1 MNRRPSPFRQFVIK
15 VHSRCDLA
23 CNHCY
28 MYEHADQSWRGRPMG
43 LAPETAAR
51 IAFRIA
57 EHAARHSLPE
67 VAIVLHGGEPLL
79 LGVDRTRDFLAALD
93 TAISPVSRL
102 NLHIHTNAVQLNEEY
117 LDLFTEYNVR
127 VGVSL
132 DGDRAANDRHRLYR
146 NGRSSYDQVLGS
158 LDLLRKPQYR
168 ALYSGLLCTV
178 DIANDPIAVYRG
190 LLEQE
195 PPRMDLLLPHA
206 NWEHQPPGLHTPRDP
221 ANPTNG
227 GGEYAKWLI
236 AMFDAW
242 NADGRPV
249 PIRTFESVVA
259 AMYGRPSTAEAIGLD
274 PVDLL
279 VIETDGTLEQV
290 DSLKTAYDGAAA
302 TGLNVWDNS
311 LDEAAVLPGITVR
324 RDGIDGVSATC
335 RSCRLVQVCGGG
347 FYPHRYRPGAGFDSP
362 SVYCADLE
370 EMIDH
375 VAATESAAGR
385 GGAQTSARA
394 ADEAAHSLTEDGFAQ
409 LAAGFGD
416 AATVNWLAQAQSSLQ
431 RELLAAVGRFGPQN
445 DRRFTA
451 AWDVLVS
458 LDSTAPAAVAE
469 VLAHPYMRV
478 WAVGLLEGVSRGEIA
493 AEDIY
498 HLEAI
503 AASAALRAGKDLRL
517 PVPVRDGVAP
527 LPTFGALKAGA
538 DDRVWINTGS
548 VDELDFAQ
556 PLRHLTAAGLTVPL
570 EDTDPYRLGH
580 TYPAERL
587 SAAEANRWQRAFA
600 EGIDFID
607 AHLPVYAPGLRAGLR
622 AVMPM
627 EPEEKYDRSASMRL
641 AFGAVGIG
649 LRRTC
654 VSAALPLIHEFQH
667 VKMGAVLD
675 MFELFDRSD
684 TAPVHYAPW
693 RPDPR
698 PLEGLLQGTYAH
710 IGVTDFWRM
719 HRTQAEGAQREESE
733 QQFVRWRMMTA
744 EAIRQ
749 LQASGSLTALGE
761 RFVQGMSETMQPWLA
776 EPVAAEAQTAAMR
789 AAAEH
794 RAAFDE
800 RMKEGH
806 DGR

>member
-1 MNRRPSPFRQFVIK
+1 MIK

-28 MYEHADQSWRGRPMG
+28 MYEHVDQSWRGRPMG
-43 LAPETAAR
+43 LAPETATR

-57 EHAARHSLPE
+57 EHAAAHALPE

-79 LGVDRTRDFLAALD
+79 LGVDRTREFLAALH
-93 TAISPVSRL
+93 AAVAPVARL
-102 NLHIHTNAVQLNEEY
+102 NLHIHTNAILLSAAY

-146 NGRSSYDQVLGS
+146 NGRSSYDQVIAS
-158 LDLLRKPQYR
+158 LDRLRQPQYR

-190 LLEQE
+190 LLEQQ
-195 PPRMDLLLPHA
+195 PPRMDLLLPHS
-206 NWEHQPPGLHTPRDP
+206 NWEHQPPGLRIPRDP
-221 ANPTNG
+221 DTPAQG
-227 GGEYAKWLI
+227 GGEYAQWLI

-249 PIRTFESVVA
+249 PLRTFESVVA

-290 DSLKTAYDGAAA
+290 DSLKTAFEGAAA

-335 RSCRLVQVCGGG
+335 RSCDVVQVCGGG
-347 FYPHRYRPGAGFDSP
+347 FYPHRYRPGTEFDNP
-362 SVYCADLE
+362 SVYCSDLK

-375 VAATESAAGR
+375 VAESEAAAGR
-385 GGAQTSARA
+385 GGAQTSAHDVVVESHRLSD
-394 ADEAAHSLTEDGFAQ
+394 DEFDQ

-416 AATVNWLAQAQSSLQ
+416 AATVNWLAQAQASLQ
-431 RELLAAVGRFGPQN
+431 RELLSAVGRFGPQ
-445 DRRFTA
+445 DDERFTA

-458 LDSTAPAAVAE
+458 LDTSAPDAVAT
-469 VLAHPYMRV
+469 VLAHPYTRV
-478 WAVGLLEGVSRGEIA
+478 WATALLEGVSKGEMV
-493 AEDIY
+493 AEDVH
-498 HLEAI
+498 HLQAV
-503 AASAALRAGKDLRL
+503 AAGAALHAGKDLRL
-517 PVPVRDGVAP
+517 PVPVRGGVAP

-538 DDRVWINTGS
+538 DEQVWINTGS
-548 VDELDFAQ
+548 IDRLDLVH
-556 PLRHLTAAGLTVPL
+556 PLRWLTATDLIVPL
-570 EDTDPYRLGH
+570 EDTDPYRIGH
-580 TYPAERL
+580 SYAADRL
-587 SAAEANRWQRAFA
+587 SDAETHRWQLAFA
-600 EGIDFID
+600 AGIDFID
-607 AHLPVYAPGLRAGLR
+607 AYLPVYAPGLRSGLR

-627 EPEEKYDRSASMRL
+627 DPDEKYDRSASMRL

-649 LRRTC
+649 LRREL

-667 VKMGAVLD
+667 VKMGAILD

-684 TAPVHYAPW
+684 TALRYYAPW

-698 PLEGLLQGTYAH
+698 PIEGLLQGTYAH
-710 IGVTDFWRM
+710 IGVTDFWRV
-719 HRTQAEGAQREESE
+719 HRTRAEGAQRQESE
-733 QQFVRWRMMTA
+733 REFVRWRMMTA

-749 LQASGSLTALGE
+749 LQGSGSLTPLGE
-761 RFVQGMSETMQPWLA
+761 RFVAGMSATVQPWLA
-776 EPVAAEAQTAAMR
+776 ESVDPAAESAAVR
-789 AAAEH
+789 AAETH

-800 RMKEGH
+800 RMKVSRVV
-806 DGR
+806 D